1 MKKGAAILDAL
12 LKRNDKL
19 SMIALD
25 NVMRLAIPFNA
36 PHGFS
41 FKKITDEEVQ
51 ISLPN
56 FKLNHN
62 HLSGMH
68 ACAIATL
75 GEFCAG
81 MTLVKHFGMTQY
93 RYILSELSVKY
104 HLQGRTGLVGIAK
117 LNSDRVVS
125 IKEQLTHQE
134 KVLVEHN
141 TEIMNRHGE
150 KIADVRTVWQM
161 KDWNKVQLK

>member
-1 MKKGAAILDAL
+1 
-12 LKRNDKL
+12 
-19 SMIALD
+19 
-25 NVMRLAIPFNA
+25 
-36 PHGFS
+36 
-41 FKKITDEEVQ
+41 
-51 ISLPN
+51 
-56 FKLNHN
+56 
-62 HLSGMH
+62 
-68 ACAIATL
+68 
-75 GEFCAG
+75 
-81 MTLVKHFGMTQY
+81 MTQY

-117 LNSDRVVS
+117 LGPDRVAS
-125 IKEQLTHQE
+125 IKEQLTQQE

>member
-1 MKKGAAILDAL
+1 MKASDLLEKVLAREDKVGLVAVDNIL
-12 LKRNDKL
+12 
-19 SMIALD
+19 
-25 NVMRLAIPFNA
+25 RLAIPFNA

-41 FKKITDEEVQ
+41 IKKLTGEEVQ
-51 ISLPN
+51 ITLPN

-62 HLSGMH
+62 HLGGMH

-81 MTLVKHFGMTQY
+81 MTLVKNFGMSRY

-104 HLQGRTGLVGIAK
+104 HLQGRTRLTGVAK
-117 LNSDRVVS
+117 LSRERMEE
-125 IKEQLTHQE
+125 IKQQLTEQE

-141 TEIMNRHGE
+141 TEILNHHGE
-150 KIADVRTVWQM
+150 KVADVKTIWQM

>member
-1 MKKGAAILDAL
+1 MKGAKILEVL
-12 LKRNDKL
+12 LSRSDKL
-19 SMIALD
+19 SLIATD
-25 NVMRLAIPFNA
+25 NLMRLAIPFNA
-36 PHGFS
+36 PHGFA

-62 HLSGMH
+62 HLGGMH

-81 MTLVKHFGMTQY
+81 MTLVKHFGMSEY

-104 HLQGRTGLVGIAK
+104 HLQGRTGLVGTAK
-117 LNSDRVVS
+117 LSAERVAE
-125 IKEQLTHQE
+125 IKQQLATQD
-134 KVLVEHN
+134 KILIEHN
-141 TEIMNRHGE
+141 TEIFNRHSE
-150 KIADVRTVWQM
+150 KVADVRTVWQM
-161 KDWNKVQLK
+161 KDWKKVQLK